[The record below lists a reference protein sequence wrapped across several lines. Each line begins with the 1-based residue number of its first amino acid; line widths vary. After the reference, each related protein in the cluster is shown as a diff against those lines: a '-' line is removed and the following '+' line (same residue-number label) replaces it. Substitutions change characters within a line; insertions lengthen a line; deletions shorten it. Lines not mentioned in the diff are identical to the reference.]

1 MRATQPSATMPLP
14 VDGKPVGRLDPE
26 IAALLDGDG
35 EPQAEIQADERLDA
49 ELGRR
54 FLAAEEARKDIE
66 EEMRRSL
73 FRRNGKYMPNVEAAL
88 KKSGGSK
95 HFSNITEGKCAAAE
109 ANFVNLILFSASRA
123 WGIEATPIPELTGE
137 AADEVARRAFEQ
149 VAGVDGEVADRAEF
163 EAAAEQIAESIK
175 ADMSEEADKRAEK
188 MQKLIDDQFEQ
199 GGWRDAT
206 LDVLHDFCTLEI
218 AGWMGPVPKV
228 VRERRVE
235 GGALVYVEKIV
246 PCVMRLDPFGIYPAA
261 LAKDATEGDFFYR
274 VMISDDAAVEIGQQ
288 PNLLEGRYKLA
299 YGRKGTRVGATDAD
313 QLVAQEIQRQQ
324 DAYGTTTVPDGQ
336 HELIYWWHKMS
347 RKEAAGV
354 RREELEPDQ
363 MPEERVSF
371 MGLMLNGV
379 VISCEEN
386 WDPSGK
392 PQVHLCCFR
401 RNPGSPFGK
410 SLSWL
415 NKDPQNERNVAIRA
429 LHTNMMFSARPMLE
443 ASLDR
448 LTNPFDIKTIY
459 PGKVI
464 TTKPL
469 GVDNRQAIATLAV
482 PNFTNQMLGAAN
494 QAVEWSHEA
503 TGIYPQAYGANV
515 QTGPAE
521 TMGGYQMLREDQ
533 MTVLKLAIISLDQA
547 IRSLVDSFW
556 TWNMLSKGHDDCKG
570 DSRVVARGAVQLFLS
585 SETVNGLQA
594 KIQFF
599 IEHPDLAAAALLPNG
614 LLRMI
619 REWLTLSNMDPD
631 RYTQTEE
638 QADKSRQ
645 AQEEQAAAEAAAA
658 EAEAAAAGAQPPP
671 AETESDRMHAEADMV
686 RAQAAA
692 KKAEIEEGKLAIARA
707 DSTIRA
713 MKAQRDARQAQ
724 AAAIA
729 AAGRTTEQDAGAQ
742 SARGAMGA

>member
-1 MRATQPSATMPLP
+1 MPIP
-14 VDGKPVGRLDPE
+14 PDGKPVRSLDPE
-26 IAALLDGDG
+26 IAALLSDGD
-35 EPQAEIQADERLDA
+35 EQQVEIQADEQLDA
-49 ELGRR
+49 ELGSR
-54 FLAAEEARKDIE
+54 FLAAEAARKDIE
-66 EEMRRSL
+66 EEMRKSL
-73 FRRNGKYMPNVEAAL
+73 YRRNGKYMPDVLASL

-95 HFSNITEGKCAAAE
+95 TFSNITEGKCASAE

-123 WGIEATPIPELTGE
+123 WGIEATPIPELSGE
-137 AADEVARRAFEQ
+137 ATDEVARRAFEQ
-149 VAGVDGEVADRAEF
+149 VGEIEGEEF
-163 EAAAEQIAESIK
+163 EAVSEQIAESIK
-175 ADMSEEADKRAEK
+175 ADLSEEADQRAEK
-188 MQKLIDDQFEQ
+188 MQKLIDDQFAQ

-235 GGALVYVEKIV
+235 RGALVYVEKIV
-246 PCVMRLDPFGIYPAA
+246 PSVMRLDPFGIFPAA
-261 LAKDATEGDFFYR
+261 LAKDAAEGDFFYR

-299 YGRKGTRVGATDAD
+299 YGRKGTRVGANDTD

-324 DAYGTTTVPDGQ
+324 DAYGTSTAPDGT
-336 HELIYWWHKMS
+336 HELIYWWHKMT
-347 RKEAAGV
+347 RREAAGV
-354 RREELEPDQ
+354 RREELDPDQ

-392 PQVHLCCFR
+392 PQIHLCCFR

-410 SLSWL
+410 SLPWL

-448 LTNPFDIKTIY
+448 LTNAWDVKTIY

-464 TTKPL
+464 TTKPM
-469 GVDNRQAIATLAV
+469 GADNRQALTMLAV
-482 PNFTNQMLGAAN
+482 PNFTAQMLAAAN
-494 QAVEWSHEA
+494 QAVEWSHDA
-503 TGIYPQAYGANV
+503 TGISPQAYGAHN

-521 TMGGYQMLREDQ
+521 TMGGYEMLREDQ

-556 TWNMLSKGHDDCKG
+556 TWNMLTEGHDECKG

-585 SETVNGLQA
+585 SESVNGLQA

-599 IEHPDLAAAALLPNG
+599 IEHPDLAAQALLPNG

-638 QADKSRQ
+638 QADESRQ
-645 AQEEQAAAEAAAA
+645 MQEEQAAAEAAAA
-658 EAEAAAAGAQPPP
+658 EAEAAAGGAQPPP
-671 AETESDRMHAEADMV
+671 AETESDRMKAQADMI
-686 RAQAAA
+686 RAQAAQ

-707 DSTIRA
+707 DATVRA
-713 MKAQRDARQAQ
+713 MKARREDQQAQ

-729 AAGRTTEQDAGAQ
+729 AAGRTEEDAGAQ
-742 SARGAMGA
+742 SARGSTGA